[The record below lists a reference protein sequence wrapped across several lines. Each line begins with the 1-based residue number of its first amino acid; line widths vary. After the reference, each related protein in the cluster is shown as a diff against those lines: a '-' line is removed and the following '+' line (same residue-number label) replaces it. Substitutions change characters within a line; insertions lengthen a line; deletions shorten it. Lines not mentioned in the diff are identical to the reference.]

1 MQGSSKV
8 NILYDSKINEL
19 CGCTRS
25 YTGNIKYRNKTSRH
39 SWQSGLTK
47 PSAWFHESKHR
58 KKNSLKMLY
67 QCKQLKLQTMFASIA
82 FSLINAKCISMDSS

>member
-58 KKNSLKMLY
+58 KK
-67 QCKQLKLQTMFASIA
+67 KQSQ
-82 FSLINAKCISMDSS
+82 NVISMQATKIANYVCFNSIFFN

>member
-25 YTGNIKYRNKTSRH
+25 YTGNIKYRNKTSKDT
-39 SWQSGLTK
+39 LDK
-47 PSAWFHESKHR
+47 VV
-58 KKNSLKMLY
+58 
-67 QCKQLKLQTMFASIA
+67 
-82 FSLINAKCISMDSS
+82 